1 MSCWSGPQD
10 KANPIQELMT
20 LHCIS
25 VHERLE
31 DTISPPD
38 LQSSD
43 VFPAPNL
50 ASTGNPEAES
60 KGRMDGRYLGARE
73 SKAVVDPHT
82 KTPLLSLKAKRH
94 KERSVGLRTNPSI
107 YREIKILDQ

>member
-38 LQSSD
+38 LKSSD

-60 KGRMDGRYLGARE
+60 KGRMDGRYLGSRE
-73 SKAVVDPHT
+73 SKAVVDLHT

-107 YREIKILDQ
+107 YRENKILDR